1 MGLRSFLTG
10 PRLNPRQC
18 PTVPVEVDPSHP
30 LALGLIGCFVA
41 SQGPRDLCGNSPIVT
56 TLSGGTPPLIATSAG
71 PAWQQTTGA
80 QALYAPAAPIF
91 KAGQT
96 FTVFW
101 SGVCLGSAVG
111 PFDSLAAGIDY
122 ADATEVSPYIS
133 YGLDSSNSMLARTPA
148 SAVGPSMSVGDDF
161 NAAAILSTFNA
172 AFTNGVP
179 TVYANGTNT
188 TAITFSAVATL
199 CIGGYRGD
207 TTRSPNL
214 ATRCAYFFN
223 QDFGSTNGQSNLP
236 QMAWLS
242 AEPFAMLRPVVR
254 RSYYKVAAGGSGA
267 LSGSAAIA
275 AVATGTLKG
284 AGALTGSASIAVT
297 ATGTLK
303 GAGVLSGTAAIAA
316 TATGTLTG
324 TAALSGSASIAATS
338 TGTLTGAGALSGT
351 AALAVTASGT
361 LSNGV
366 GLAGTA
372 AIAATATGS
381 LKGAGALSGSATAT
395 GTATGTLTGTGA
407 LSGTAAIAA
416 TATGTL
422 TGTGRLIGT
431 AAPAVVAS
439 GTLTGGQTLV
449 GTAAIAAA
457 ASGTLRGIGALVG
470 GSAIAV
476 TASGNLATPWDFTW
490 PPSGGATRPIDFVWP
505 PAAPAVLPLDFIWPP
520 E

>member
-1 MGLRSFLTG
+1 MALDRGGSA
-10 PRLNPRQC
+10 
-18 PTVPVEVDPSHP
+18 
-30 LALGLIGCFVA
+30 LAANVGDFVTF
-41 SQGPRDLCGNSPIVT
+41 SN
-56 TLSGGTPPLIATSAG
+56 
-71 PAWQQTTGA
+71 GA
-80 QALYAPAAPIF
+80 NYAAPGNYG
-91 KAGQT
+91 AT
-96 FTVFW
+96 NVAAV
-101 SGVCLGSAVG
+101 SSA
-111 PFDSLAAGIDY
+111 
-122 ADATEVSPYIS
+122 
-133 YGLDSSNSMLARTPA
+133 A
-148 SAVGPSMSVGDDF
+148 SAVGAGIRTPGSVSGY
-161 NAAAILSTFNA
+161 IS
-172 AFTNGVP
+172 
-179 TVYANGTNT
+179 
-188 TAITFSAVATL
+188 VAQRT
-199 CIGGYRGD
+199 
-207 TTRSPNL
+207 NL
-214 ATRCAYFFN
+214 ATQQFAVSLLVQPRSVSTDYAVLWDKGGIISTREMSLFVDASLNFN
-223 QDFGSTNGQSNLP
+223 YEGVGGSQNPIAINSGMSFGNLYEITLTRNAASLCTIYINGIAKGTFTESSTVGQGTLATAFGYNQSSGGTD
-236 QMAWLS
+236 MAATFVRWATWQNYCPTDDQVASL
-242 AEPFAMLRPVVR
+242 AAAPFAMLRPVVR
-254 RSYYKVAAGGSGA
+254 RTYYKVAAGGSGA

-275 AVATGTLKG
+275 AVATATLTGT
-284 AGALTGSASIAVT
+284 GALSGTASIAVT

-303 GAGVLSGTAAIAA
+303 GAGALSGAASITG

-324 TAALSGSASIAATS
+324 TAALSGSASIAATA

-372 AIAATATGS
+372 AIAATASGT
-381 LKGAGALSGSATAT
+381 LKGAGALSGSGAIA

-407 LSGTAAIAA
+407 LTGTAVIAA
-416 TATGTL
+416 TASGTL
-422 TGTGRLIGT
+422 TGAGRLIGT

-490 PPSGGATRPIDFVWP
+490 PPSGGVTPPIDFAWP